1 MSVIK
6 KIKEL
11 LKPKLKLLPGTR
23 LTSFLFIAVSIAI
36 AAGILFAA
44 NLYYDIDTS
53 QIVVEEVQKATQVIK
68 ATAGLVV
75 GADLSLPGGVT
86 FLATSSNAVVLGG
99 ANQELRFTGG
109 TSYYVG
115 FKAPALSTTTV
126 YTWPASYP
134 AASGYILSSDTGGA
148 MSWTAAAAGTITAVG
163 NVTSGAAF
171 TSTLGSQY
179 GSTLWFHPNAS
190 FLGALTI
197 DSSLGANATY
207 TLPAVAAGT
216 YYFPLT
222 SGSLTSGQVLL
233 ATGNYTLGGNADLT
247 FDTGNRILTI
257 GSSGNAGQL
266 RIYNS
271 SYYLGFAATS
281 TMTGNTLYYWP
292 TSYGQS
298 LQVLTTD
305 GSGQLSWQ
313 NVTGTG
319 AVLVSGSPSA
329 GQVTFWDSGTSIT
342 GDSYFTWSTST
353 HTLTLGNNGG
363 LVASYV
369 QTPLLKNTGSLTI
382 QTDSGNIILDP
393 NGDIVNLAT
402 STYIQ
407 TQTGYEMGKTGTQ
420 ILREMGPIMGFDL
433 PAQTATT
440 SYVPISRVI
449 EDYPFSATSSGT
461 NRVHKFV
468 IRYADATT
476 TASTT
481 WRVYNVTDST
491 TTDTFTVPPTAS
503 TTLDQGEVYI
513 TGTVTIPTDTDD
525 WRLDLYTPG
534 TTIRVY
540 QIFLAAY
547 DEIQ

>member
-75 GADLSLPGGVT
+75 GADQTLPGGTV

-115 FKAPALSTTTV
+115 FKATTSLATTTT
-126 YTWPASYP
+126 YIWPTNYP
-134 AASGYILSSDTGGA
+134 AGSGYVLSSDTGGA

-171 TSTLGSQY
+171 TGTQ
-179 GSTLWFHPNAS
+179 GSTLWFKSGS
-190 FLGALTI
+190 FTGALTI
-197 DSSLGANATY
+197 DTLSANATY
-207 TLPAVAAGT
+207 TLPNISGT
-216 YYFPLT
+216 NYLTLT
-222 SGSLTSGQVLL
+222 SGGLGTGGVLFADGGLIATSSNFTW
-233 ATGNYTLGGNADLT
+233 ATSTRTLTLGSNGT
-247 FDTGNRILTI
+247 
-257 GSSGNAGQL
+257 SGQL
-266 RIYNS
+266 RIYDG
-271 SYYLGFAATS
+271 SYYLGFTATS
-281 TMTGNTLYYWP
+281 TMTTSTLYYWP
-292 TSYGQS
+292 TGYGQN